1 MNKERFIAIM
11 ATYPSSVKF
20 QLDICET
27 RRACVDVI
35 YLRLSQVGGGK
46 SHCVHLPMNQSS
58 PDKEHLRALCR
69 QRIPRLKKLIDAAGR
84 SDGAIL
90 RRYKKGGA

>member
-11 ATYPSSVKF
+11 ASYPLTVKF

-46 SHCVHLPMNQSS
+46 SHCVHLPMNQAT
-58 PDKEHLRALCR
+58 PDKEHLRAMCR
-69 QRIPRLKKLIDAAGR
+69 QRIPRLQKLIDAAGR
-84 SDGAIL
+84 SDEAIL
-90 RRYKKGGA
+90 RRYKKRCA